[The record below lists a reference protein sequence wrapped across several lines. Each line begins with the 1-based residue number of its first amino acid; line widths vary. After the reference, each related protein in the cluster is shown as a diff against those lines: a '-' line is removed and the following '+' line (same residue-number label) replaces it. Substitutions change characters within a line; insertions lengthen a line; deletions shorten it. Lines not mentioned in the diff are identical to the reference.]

1 MLVDIDLFCLTIL
14 SHVTTLNQS
23 DYFNLDISKI
33 LTVNFYVL
41 GTCWYLIFVFL

>member
-33 LTVNFYVL
+33 FTVISMNQALV
-41 GTCWYLIFVFL
+41 GT

>member
-33 LTVNFYVL
+33 LTVISMNQALV
-41 GTCWYLIFVFL
+41 GT